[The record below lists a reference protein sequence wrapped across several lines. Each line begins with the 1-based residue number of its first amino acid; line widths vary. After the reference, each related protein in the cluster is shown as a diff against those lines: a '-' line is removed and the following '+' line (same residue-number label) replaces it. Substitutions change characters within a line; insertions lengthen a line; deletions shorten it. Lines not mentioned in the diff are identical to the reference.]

1 MDWGFALILIGA
13 LGLVG
18 LTSVFQYRRMLADI
32 ESMRVAHADRK
43 GAFLVSGRHKGF
55 IRGAVVALVI
65 DGHDERIVEARA
77 MRGISALS
85 RLRRRESL
93 EGNLGSVA
101 FRESDAAVI
110 KAVEAAEAEF
120 RRLQAQRKRAPR
132 KRG

>member
-43 GAFLVSGRHKGF
+43 GAFLVSGRHKGLV
-55 IRGAVVALVI
+55 RGAVVALVI
-65 DGHDERIVEARA
+65 DGQDERIVEARA

-101 FRESDAAVI
+101 FRETDDAVI